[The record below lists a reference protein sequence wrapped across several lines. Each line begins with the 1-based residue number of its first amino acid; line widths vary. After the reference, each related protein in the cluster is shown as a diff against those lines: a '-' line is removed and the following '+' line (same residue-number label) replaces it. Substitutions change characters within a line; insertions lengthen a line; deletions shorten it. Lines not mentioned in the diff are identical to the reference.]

1 MELSAN
7 YQKISELIERSSVL
21 SEHLAVDEKVCLLYT
36 SPSPRDAHES
46 RMPSSA

>member
-21 SEHLAVDEKVCLLYT
+21 AAHLVIDEKIDIYVK
-36 SPSPRDAHES
+36 
-46 RMPSSA
+46 